1 MIDGFF
7 SWLDPQWV
15 SSQAG
20 GENLGSFV
28 AWTVLMLAAG
38 FTVGRIWRNR
48 VHEARML
55 REVAER
61 EDEIRN
67 YRSQVETLSR
77 QLEKSTEIMEKSA
90 AEMNNGVEFGKTVR
104 EHISSQ
110 DAQLESFYNTILRMK
125 GLIDKMNDIITAL
138 TKDRMAMLSDAE
150 RDALEMAYRSEL
162 PCEMGDEDV
171 AEHLVALGAL
181 DRLSTGRYA
190 VSGEWRRSMRAIPS
204 FNVDSEE
211 GE

>member
-15 SSQAG
+15 STQVG

-48 VHEARML
+48 AHEERML

-125 GLIDKMNDIITAL
+125 ELIDKMNDIITAL

-150 RDALEMAYRSEL
+150 REALRTAYASES
-162 PCEMGDEDV
+162 PCEIEDEDV

-181 DRLSTGRYA
+181 DRLTSGRYA
-190 VSGEWRRSMRAIPS
+190 VSGEWRRSMSAMPEYGR
-204 FNVDSEE
+204 
-211 GE
+211 